1 MLPAPTGNRL
11 LRGSDGSMPSASPPG
26 RLREFLRT
34 VARGPSLSRP
44 LDAAEAEAAFGAILD
59 GEALPMQVGAFLL
72 VLRQRGETA
81 AELTGMVR
89 AARARLRQRDMP
101 PADLDWPCYADAH
114 RQLPYFLLAAML
126 VAAAGVRVL
135 LHGGPGAGEAST
147 RHGLAA
153 LGVPAARSAGEAAG
167 LLDAHG
173 LAYLPLE
180 TLCPPLAELFVL
192 KPILGV
198 RTAVNSVAREL
209 NPASAPAQLQGVF
222 HPPYIPLHVATQ
234 TALGQ
239 RRALTFKGGGGEGQ
253 RNPDKPCRSVAL
265 AEGAAAELIWPQL
278 AASGWP
284 WRGEPLDTGRLA
296 ALWRGEWSEAAPAAA
311 VTGTAA
317 MALWLAG
324 RAPNPAAA
332 DQLAAELW
340 ASRGRALPLAA

>member
-1 MLPAPTGNRL
+1 MHPFAL
-11 LRGSDGSMPSASPPG
+11 
-26 RLREFLRT
+26 FLKT
-34 VARGPSLSRP
+34 VARGPTLSRP
-44 LDAAEAEAAFGAILD
+44 LDEAEAEAAFGAVLD
-59 GEALPMQVGAFLL
+59 GAALPMQVGAFLL
-72 VLRQRGETA
+72 VLRRRGETA

-89 AARARLRQRDMP
+89 AARARIAIGVLP
-101 PADLDWPCYADAH
+101 AADLDWPCYADAH

-126 VAAAGVRVL
+126 VARVGVRVL
-135 LHGGPGAGEAST
+135 LHGGPGVGEAST

-153 LGVPAARSAGEAAG
+153 LGIPAARSADEAAAR
-167 LLDAHG
+167 LDAHV

-209 NPASAPAQLQGVF
+209 NPSGAPAQIQGVF
-222 HPPYIPLHVATQ
+222 HPPYVPLHVATQ
-234 TALGQ
+234 AALGQ

-265 AEGAAAELIWPQL
+265 ADGASAALVWPQL

-284 WRGEPLDTGRLA
+284 WRSEPLDTGRLA
-296 ALWRGEWSEAAPAAA
+296 ALWRGEWSEPAPKAA

-317 MALWLAG
+317 MALWLTG
-324 RAPNPAAA
+324 RAPDAASA
-332 DQLAAELW
+332 DRLAAELW